1 MTGFALVF
9 LGAGLGGVARYAVN
23 LGVSRIWGGMF
34 PLATFIVNIAGCF
47 LAGLAMTL
55 LNGRTPTA
63 SDNPRLLLVV
73 GVLGGFTTFSTF
85 GYETYRAIRE
95 GYAATAILNAGA
107 SVVLGLAAVWLGC
120 VCVRR

>member
-1 MTGFALVF
+1 MIRFAAVF
-9 LGAGLGGVARYAVN
+9 LGAGLGGVARYLVN
-23 LGVSRIWGGMF
+23 LGIARTYSGVF
-34 PLATFIVNIAGCF
+34 PLATFLVNVTGCF
-47 LAGLAMTL
+47 LAGVAMTL
-55 LNGRTPTA
+55 LSERTPTP
-63 SDNPRLLLVV
+63 SDNWRLLLVV

-120 VCVRR
+120 VTVRR

>member
-1 MTGFALVF
+1 MIRFAAVF

-23 LGVSRIWGGMF
+23 LAIARVYAGAF
-34 PLATFIVNIAGCF
+34 PLATFIVNIVGCF
-47 LAGLAMTL
+47 LAGIAITVLSE
-55 LNGRTPTA
+55 RTPTA
-63 SDNPRLLLVV
+63 SDNSRLLLVV

-120 VCVRR
+120 ALVRR

>member
-1 MTGFALVF
+1 MIRFAAVF

-23 LGVSRIWGGMF
+23 LAIARAYAGVF
-34 PLATFIVNIAGCF
+34 PLATFLVNVAGCF
-47 LAGLAMTL
+47 LAGVAITWLTE
-55 LNGRTPTA
+55 RTPTA
-63 SDNPRLLLVV
+63 SDNWRLLLVV

-120 VCVRR
+120 VIVRR